1 MKKEITVEAKT
12 ENLQKVLEFVD
23 SGLEEA
29 GCGMKTQIQV
39 DLSLEEMYVNVAH
52 YAYAPGSG
60 TATVRFESGEGKI
73 KITLIDSGMP
83 YDPLKHIDPDISLPA
98 EDREIGGLGIFLVK
112 KNMDNLS
119 YEYKDGKNIFT
130 MEKAIG

>member
-83 YDPLKHIDPDISLPA
+83 YDPLKHIDPVISLPA

>member
-83 YDPLKHIDPDISLPA
+83 YDPLKHIDPDISLSA